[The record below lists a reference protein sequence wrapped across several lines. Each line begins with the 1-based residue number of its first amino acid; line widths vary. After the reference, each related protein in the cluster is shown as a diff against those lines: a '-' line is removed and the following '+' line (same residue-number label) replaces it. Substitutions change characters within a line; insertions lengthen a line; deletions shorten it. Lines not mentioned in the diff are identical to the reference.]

1 MLRFENAKKKD
12 ECILRLET
20 PYKSL
25 KTDSYV
31 VFAKGMGRSHIEIN
45 NLDLDEIK
53 NFIEK
58 LNQLIKE
65 NEAKFLEED

>member
-1 MLRFENAKKKD
+1 MLRFEDAKEKG
-12 ECILRLET
+12 ECQLILDT
-20 PYKSL
+20 PYKYI
-25 KTDSYV
+25 KTDSYA
-31 VFAKGMGRSHIEIN
+31 VFMKGMGRSHIEIN